1 MGYIDEKRGFIYMV
15 MDKTEN
21 LEAENIASNA
31 SQITL
36 SNAQTQMKGEVEKV
50 GFQTETD
57 VVGYIKELRDVTN
70 CDLIKI

>member
-1 MGYIDEKRGFIYMV
+1 MV

-36 SNAQTQMKGEVEKV
+36 SNAQTQMKGEAEKV